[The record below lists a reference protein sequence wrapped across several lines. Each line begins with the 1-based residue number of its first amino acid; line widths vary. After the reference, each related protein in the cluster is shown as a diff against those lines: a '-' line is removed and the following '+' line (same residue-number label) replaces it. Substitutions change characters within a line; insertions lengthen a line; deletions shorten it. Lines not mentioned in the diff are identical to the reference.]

1 MEALNDELDHHT
13 DIKVKQ
19 SVGIES
25 KIAPQS

>member
-13 DIKVKQ
+13 GIKVKQ